1 MALTQTLFTG
11 LSGIDTN
18 QTRLNVVGNNIANVN
33 TVGFK
38 SSRALFK
45 PQFYVTDASGSPPGA
60 EFGGTNPSQRGLG
73 ATIATIQKDFSAGSI
88 EPTGKSTDLAIEG
101 NGFFVVEAGGDQLYS
116 RDGSFQLNQNNELV
130 NSSGA
135 FVQGWAAD
143 EDGNIVR
150 GALDKLQIPLGGA
163 TKARAT
169 ETVNLKGALNTEG
182 EIASGATILATQNV
196 EVAGATPA
204 PGDALTAVVPAGGGA
219 PLFAV
224 GDVLTLNGQKG
235 DAALGDLTYEI
246 TGASTVGDLIEFFE
260 QGLGIATGL
269 PSVGAQTAGA
279 QIEDT
284 GAGAFGRLVV
294 FGNQGEANEIAVSG
308 SGFTSTNPAM
318 SLSFAEDDA
327 FGETTGAIGEGIR
340 TTIPVYDSLGSA
352 LLVDV
357 TMTLESTT
365 GGGTTWRYN
374 VESQNDTRYT
384 FTDGDIDAGRFI
396 GTGTVQFDTEGRPIG
411 QTSVNV
417 DVQRVNTG
425 SGTPLSIAL
434 DFSQMSAVA
443 TESLISSQQDGV
455 PAGTLTTFGIGD
467 NGVITGTFSNGL
479 NENLGQIAI
488 AGFDNPEGL
497 QDEGA
502 NMFRTAAN
510 SGDPQILAPTEG
522 LAGKI
527 RSGALELSN
536 VDLSG
541 EFINMII
548 SSTGFSAASR
558 VISTSDDLL
567 TELINTTR

>member
-101 NGFFVVEAGGDQLYS
+101 NGFFVVENGGDQLYT

-135 FVQGWAAD
+135 FVQGWTAD

-163 TKARAT
+163 TKAEAT
-169 ETVNLKGALNTEG
+169 ENVVLKGALNTEG
-182 EIASGATILATQNV
+182 QVASGATILATQDV

-204 PGDALTAVVPAGGGA
+204 GGDALINVVPAGGGA
-219 PLFAV
+219 PLFNI
-224 GDVLTLNGQKG
+224 GDVLTLDAQKG
-235 DAALGDLTYEI
+235 DAGLGEI
-246 TGASTVGDLIEFFE
+246 TFEVTGASTVADLQNFFR
-260 QGLGIATGL
+260 QGLGVQPGQ
-269 PSVGAQTAGA
+269 PSAGA
-279 QIEDT
+279 LTSGVVIEDT
-284 GAGAFGRLVV
+284 GVGAFGRLVV
-294 FGNQGEANEIAVSG
+294 LGNRGEANALKVTG
-308 SGFTSTNPAM
+308 SGLTGSGIALNEV
-318 SLSFAEDDA
+318 SA
-327 FGETTGAIGEGIR
+327 FGEDSGAVGEGIR
-340 TTIPVYDSLGSA
+340 TTIPVYDSLGTSV
-352 LLVDV
+352 LLDV
-357 TMTLESTT
+357 RMTLEATT
-365 GGGTTWRYN
+365 GAGTTWRYH
-374 VESQNDTRYT
+374 VESQNDTDYT
-384 FTDGDIDAGRFI
+384 FEDGDIDAGRFI
-396 GTGTVQFDTEGRPIG
+396 ASGTVQFDTLGNVLGPSDF
-411 QTSVNV
+411 SV
-417 DVQRVNTG
+417 DITREDTG
-425 SGTPLSIAL
+425 SGTPLSINL
-434 DFSQMSAVA
+434 DFSQVSAVA
-443 TESLISSQQDGV
+443 DDSTLSAQPDGAA
-455 PAGTLTTFGIGD
+455 AGTLTTFGIGD
-467 NGVITGTFSNGL
+467 NGVITGTFTNGL
-479 NENLGQIAI
+479 NETIGQIAI
-488 AGFDNPEGL
+488 AAFDNPVGL

-510 SGDPQILAPTEG
+510 SGEPQILAPTES

-527 RSGALELSN
+527 RSGSLELSN

-558 VISTSDDLL
+558 VISTSDELL